1 MHHDKW
7 SESDGLRQLS
17 RYMDKLGQKRGYLV
31 LFEKKSSEELP
42 WEQRIRRE
50 THVVDDKEV
59 VLLGM

>member
-1 MHHDKW
+1 MTHTAPFDLPHKTP
-7 SESDGLRQLS
+7 
-17 RYMDKLGQKRGYLV
+17 YLC

-50 THVVDDKEV
+50 THVVDDKEM